1 MSAEGPL
8 IVPSVPYVERLHS
21 NGVFA
26 RVIGL
31 SYLGFEAYQAMSHRR
46 DPAGNLVTAVVNAG
60 FQTLE
65 QAQQEADELAHPG
78 CTDEGC
84 EDWLAR
90 RAGLSEESSAL

>member
-1 MSAEGPL
+1 M
-8 IVPSVPYVERLHS
+8 VPSVPYVERLHK

-46 DPAGNLVTAVVNAG
+46 DAVGNLVTAAVNAG

-78 CTDEGC
+78 CSGDGC
-84 EDWLAR
+84 ERWAASQL
-90 RAGLSEESSAL
+90 GFPEEPSALRLDR